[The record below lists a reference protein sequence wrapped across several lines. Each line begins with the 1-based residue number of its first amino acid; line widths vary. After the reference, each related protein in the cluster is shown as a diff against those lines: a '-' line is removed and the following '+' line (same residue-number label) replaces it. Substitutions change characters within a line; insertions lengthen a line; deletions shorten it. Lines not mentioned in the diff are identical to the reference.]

1 MLKPALLCTLA
12 LAASQALACYTVYDR
27 SNAVVYHAQTP
38 PVDMSLPLHQTLP
51 AAFPG
56 GHLVFGDS
64 LDCPREHAAPARLPV
79 RPAAGASPLLTDR
92 ATAQAM
98 RLPHTAFAGQV
109 VVVPAQA
116 VARVDLPTFSVVPA
130 DPVVARA
137 AAPDTRAM
145 GAGPAPGTVITEMH
159 NPPLTGVQRGKEL
172 SIRR

>member
-1 MLKPALLCTLA
+1 MLKPLLICA
-12 LAASQALACYTVYDR
+12 LAAAAGNALACYTVYDR

-38 PVDMSLPLHQTLP
+38 PVDMSLPLHRTLP

-64 LDCPREHAAPARLPV
+64 LDCPREHTAPARLPA
-79 RPAAGASPLLTDR
+79 RPVAGASPLLTDR
-92 ATAQAM
+92 GTAQALG
-98 RLPHTAFAGQV
+98 LPHTAVAGNV

-145 GAGPAPGTVITEMH
+145 GAGPAPGSVITEMH
-159 NPPLTGVQRGKEL
+159 NPPITAVQPGRAL
-172 SIRR
+172 PRR